1 MLMIIHALFFEEI
14 WSFDW
19 PKGLGVVLG
28 TEPYRPSYLY
38 CSDMLKT
45 QRRETISKKLK
56 MRTIDVILQQLHFVM
71 AYFCDGFTLP
81 GDDVAL
87 QWLTA
92 VKLLKKLK
100 KRKKKKKNE

>member
-1 MLMIIHALFFEEI
+1 
-14 WSFDW
+14 
-19 PKGLGVVLG
+19 
-28 TEPYRPSYLY
+28 
-38 CSDMLKT
+38 
-45 QRRETISKKLK
+45 

-81 GDDVAL
+81 GDDVEL

-100 KRKKKKKNE
+100 KRKKKRKMNK